1 MKSEEIAKIAG
12 VSRSTVSRVVNK
24 YSNVPDETREKVM
37 KVIEAYNYRPN
48 SFARTL
54 AGKRSNTIGL
64 FFIVDSGRYQE
75 ERIFENDYFTLYLNL
90 LVDFASEKDYFV
102 LVSIISQEI
111 EYAKISQAFF
121 EKRIDGG
128 IIIGT
133 KQDTLKK
140 IQAENINSSIILFD
154 YELTE
159 DEKINYKDANITMIN
174 SKDEQAI
181 EKAVDHLVQL
191 GHKDIGFIRGIEYTR
206 SGKARNNA
214 FQKAMHKSGLAIHEE
229 YCFDG
234 HFSVNEAYK
243 NMKKKITEGCL
254 ATAYIS
260 ANDFMAI
267 GVMDALKEANIS
279 VPDAISIIGFD
290 KSHRANEIKPRLTT
304 MAPDFHEMSKKA
316 IEILHSKIN
325 GNDENAAVVEFPVTF
340 YEKESCSKFIL

>member
-12 VSRSTVSRVVNK
+12 VSRSTVSRVVNN

-37 KVIEAYNYRPN
+37 KVIEAYNYMPN

-54 AGKRSNTIGL
+54 AGKKSNTIGL
-64 FFIVDSGRYQE
+64 FFIIEEGRYHE
-75 ERIFENDYFTLYLNL
+75 ERIFQNDYFTLYLNL
-90 LVDFASEKDYFV
+90 LVDMANAKDYFV
-102 LVSIISQEI
+102 LISIVSEEI
-111 EYAKISQAFF
+111 EYAKISQAFL

-133 KQDTLKK
+133 QKYTLKK
-140 IQAENINSSIILFD
+140 IQAENIHSSIVLFD

-159 DEKINYKDANITMIN
+159 EEKYNYRDANITMIN
-174 SKDEQAI
+174 SNDEEAI

-191 GHKDIGFIRGIEYTR
+191 GHKDIGFIRGIETSR

-214 FQKAMHKSGLAIHEE
+214 FQKAMQKFGLSIRDE
-229 YCFDG
+229 YCFEG

-243 NMKKKITEGCL
+243 NMKQKIDEGCL

-267 GVMDALKEANIS
+267 GAMDALKEANIS
-279 VPDAISIIGFD
+279 VPDTISIIGFD
-290 KSHRANEIKPRLTT
+290 KSLRANEVKPRLTT
-304 MAPDFHEMSKKA
+304 MAPDFHEMSRKA
-316 IEILHSKIN
+316 IEILHAKIN
-325 GNDENAAVVEFPVTF
+325 GNDEIAAVVEFPVTF
-340 YEKESCSKFIL
+340 FERESCSRYD